1 MAVVGRRRYAARLSM
16 NTRDIDTPCYVCDEA
31 RLIRNLELL
40 DALQKRTGCVVLLA
54 LKAFAMFSMFPL
66 MRRYISGTAASS
78 LNEARLGAEEFGGLV
93 HLCAP
98 AYKDSEFD
106 QLLTL
111 CDHVVFNS
119 FSQWRHFRPRVQAFG
134 DAKRCGIRVNPEH
147 SEVDTPIY
155 DACAPNSRLG
165 VRRGDF
171 EPESLDGISG
181 LHFHTLCG
189 NDADALARTLQVFE
203 NNFAEFLPAM
213 DWVNFGGG
221 HHIARDDYDFDGLC
235 AIIDGFRERHDVE
248 IFLEPGEG
256 IVMSAA
262 VLVASV
268 LDVLPNGTVILDA
281 SASAHM
287 PDVLEMPYRVDILGA
302 GEPGELDYTY
312 WLGGPTCMAG
322 DVFGQY
328 SFTQPLEIGTRVVF
342 EDMAPYTMVKNTTFN
357 GVPLP
362 GIAVEEADT
371 GKIREIR
378 RFGYEDYR
386 SRLS

>member
-1 MAVVGRRRYAARLSM
+1 M
-16 NTRDIDTPCYVCDEA
+16 NTLDVDTPCYVCDEA

-40 DALQKRTGCVVLLA
+40 DTLHKRTGCTVLLA

-66 MRRYISGTAASS
+66 MRQYLAGTAASS
-78 LNEARLGAEEFGGLV
+78 LNEARLGFEEFGGQV

-98 AYKDSEFD
+98 AYKESEFD
-106 QLLTL
+106 QLLGL
-111 CDHVVFNS
+111 CDHIVFNS
-119 FSQWRHFRPRVQAFG
+119 FSQWRRFRARVQTDG
-134 DAKRCGIRVNPEH
+134 GAKRFGIRVNPEH

-155 DACAPNSRLG
+155 DPCAPDSRLG
-165 VRRGDF
+165 VRRAEF
-171 EPESLDGISG
+171 EPEFLDGISG

-189 NDADALARTLQVFE
+189 NDADALTRTLQIFE
-203 NNFAEFLPAM
+203 SKFGEFLPSM
-213 DWVNFGGG
+213 DWVNMGGG

-248 IFLEPGEG
+248 VFLEPGEG
-256 IVMSAA
+256 IVMDAA

-268 LDVLPNGTVILDA
+268 LDVRPNGTVILDA

-287 PDVLEMPYRVDILGA
+287 PDVLEMPYRVDILDA
-302 GEPGELDYTY
+302 GEPGELEHTY
-312 WLGGPTCMAG
+312 RLGGPTCMAG

-328 SFTQPLEIGTRVVF
+328 SFSQPLEVGARVVF
-342 EDMAPYTMVKNTTFN
+342 QDMAPYTMVKNTTFN

-362 GIAVEEADT
+362 GIAVEEAGT
-371 GKIREIR
+371 GRIREIR

-386 SRLS
+386 GRLS